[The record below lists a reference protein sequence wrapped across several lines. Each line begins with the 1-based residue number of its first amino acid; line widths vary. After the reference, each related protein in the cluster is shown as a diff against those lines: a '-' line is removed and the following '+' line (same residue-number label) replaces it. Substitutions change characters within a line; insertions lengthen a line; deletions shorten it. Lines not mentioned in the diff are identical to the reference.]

1 MEIGSLTGG
10 WKELRR
16 HNTPTHHHHQ
26 LLESSVSIFTRT
38 AHTLNIHI
46 TIIPHIHA
54 RTYWWQ
60 THTRSSTPPKN
71 EEQRKSVM
79 MHHILKHL
87 HPSSRLQHLSL
98 SAFCNLYFQE
108 DAGLLLQLCVCDVA
122 TADMPTCAVCV
133 VREGNGLSTLH
144 PLLMNLPSPSRM
156 TN

>member
-1 MEIGSLTGG
+1 MEICSLTGG

-16 HNTPTHHHHQ
+16 RHTPTHHHHQ

-60 THTRSSTPPKN
+60 THTRSSTPPRD
-71 EEQRKSVM
+71 EEQRTSVM
-79 MHHILKHL
+79 MHHILKQP

-98 SAFCNLYFQE
+98 SAFYHLYFQD
-108 DAGLLLQLCVCDVA
+108 DAGLLLQLCVFDIA
-122 TADMPTCAVCV
+122 TVHMPTCCCCLCCSRGQWTVCCIH
-133 VREGNGLSTLH
+133 RWRIF
-144 PLLMNLPSPSRM
+144 MA
-156 TN
+156 